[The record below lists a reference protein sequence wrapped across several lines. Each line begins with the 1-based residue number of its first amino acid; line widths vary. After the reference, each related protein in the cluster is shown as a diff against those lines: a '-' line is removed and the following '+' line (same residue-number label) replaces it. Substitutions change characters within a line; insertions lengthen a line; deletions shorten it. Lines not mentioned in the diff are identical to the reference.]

1 MSAHELDTIMTIA
14 SSINRVIETY
24 SDDPRLKAI
33 EGRSCVY
40 RAALTRVLLTRQG
53 ITNTFWTGDVRW
65 AAQAKDPDI
74 KTRYLDCFERDAAQG
89 DLGGHVCNLA
99 QLHDG
104 TCWLVDITMDQFYRE
119 AVISEGSQLPA
130 IQPPPVLLALT
141 PNKRLDAIKKSGWV
155 LRKQFSNSTIWC
167 EYRYDSLMGFRR
179 LLKLHNQGQETGL
192 DVTRWP
198 DVYKDIVTLFDFR
211 MNILVTLPSV
221 TSTAKYYELKTTPLK
236 SGSEEL

>member
-1 MSAHELDTIMTIA
+1 MSAHQLDTIMTIA

-24 SDDPRLKAI
+24 ADDPRLEAI

-53 ITNTFWTGDVRW
+53 ITNMFWTGDVRW
-65 AAQAKDPDI
+65 AAEAKDPHS

-89 DLGGHVCNLA
+89 DLGGHVCNLV
-99 QLHDG
+99 QLRDG
-104 TCWLVDITMDQFYRE
+104 TCWLVDITMDQFHRE
-119 AVISEGSQLPA
+119 AVKREGSQLPA
-130 IQPPPVLLALT
+130 IEPPPVLLALT
-141 PNKRLDAIKKSGWV
+141 PNKRLDAITKSGWV
-155 LRKQFSNSTIWC
+155 LRKQFSNSTTWC

-179 LLKLHNQGQETGL
+179 LRKLHNQGQETGL

-198 DVYKDIVTLFDFR
+198 DVYKDILTLFDFR
-211 MNILVTLPSV
+211 MNILAPHRSL
-221 TSTAKYYELKTTPLK
+221 TSTANYHELKITSLM